1 MDPAQTGTHR
11 PAVALA
17 AEIDAGLRSR
27 ATPERA
33 ERERA
38 YLKSEI
44 THYGVTVPQTR
55 AAVTAALR
63 GLELGHDTLGHDTL
77 GHDELIAAA
86 TLLWAAPEPG
96 PEPDLEAEPVHEP
109 VHERRAAAIALLE
122 ARSALLGPDDLAL
135 LERFL
140 RESRTWALVDDL
152 AGSVVGPLIERAADA
167 TPERA
172 GELTDTLDRWAAD
185 EDFWIRRSALLAHL
199 LPLRAGRG
207 DFVHFGRIADG
218 MLDEREFFVRKAIGW
233 VLRDTSRTRPELV
246 FEWILP
252 RAARAS
258 GLTVREAIR
267 RLPEA
272 QQAEVRAA
280 RAAS

>member
-11 PAVALA
+11 TAVALA

-63 GLELGHDTLGHDTL
+63 GLGSSHTGLSHA
-77 GHDELIAAA
+77 ELIATA

-96 PEPDLEAEPVHEP
+96 PEPDLESDP

-207 DFVHFGRIADG
+207 DFARFGRIADG

-267 RLPEA
+267 RLPQA